1 MSLIS
6 IYQVLPRLFGN
17 KNTKPV
23 FNGSIEDNGAGK
35 MSDFTPHVL
44 AQIKE
49 MGFTHIWYTGLIEH
63 ARCTAN
69 SEFGIP
75 AGNPRIIKGKA
86 GSPYAITDYYDIDPD
101 LADSVPDRL
110 SEFESLVKRTHDA
123 GLKMVIDFVPNHVA
137 RQYHSDVRP
146 NADFG
151 RDDHSEW
158 NFSPLN
164 DFYYTGQ
171 PLHLPDGCGTDMG
184 TAPVAD
190 YLENPAK
197 VTGNDQFSA
206 YPSINDWYETVK
218 LNYGVD
224 YMDNRK
230 GQFSPHPV
238 LWRKMVD
245 ILCYWADKNVDAF
258 RCDMAEMVPVEF
270 WQYAIAEVKS
280 KYPEIQF
287 IAEVYNPQM
296 YNDYIFR
303 GGFDLLYDKV
313 GLYDTLRSITCNG
326 TPASQLTQCWQRLE
340 GINHKMLRFLENHDE
355 QRIASRFFAGD
366 PFKALPAMLVTATMN
381 QGGVMVYFG
390 QELGE
395 PANGASGYGG
405 DDGRTTIFDYYNVPQ
420 FQKWYN
426 GGKADNQLLDNDEI
440 ALRDCYVALLRM
452 VSTEPCFTN
461 GEFYDLMWTNNF
473 QGGPDASKVYAYLRY
488 TGDEAM
494 LVVVNFD
501 QNNNHQF
508 AFRIPEHAWNCI
520 GFGMEG
526 KATLTAMYGESP
538 SLEMDIR
545 QISESGIQMSLQKM
559 SGVVLK
565 VRKKQD

>member
-1 MSLIS
+1 MSFVS

-17 KNTKPV
+17 RNTAPV
-23 FNGSIEDNGAGK
+23 FNGSIDENGTGK

-44 AQIKE
+44 AQIKD

-69 SEFGIP
+69 PECGIQ
-75 AGNPRIIKGKA
+75 AGNPLIIKGKA

-110 SEFESLVKRTHDA
+110 CEFDSLVQRTHDA
-123 GLKMVIDFVPNHVA
+123 GLKFIIDFVPNHVA

-146 NADFG
+146 DADFG
-151 RDDHSEW
+151 RNDHPEW

-164 DFYYTGQ
+164 DFYYTGE
-171 PLHLPDGCGTDMG
+171 PLHLPSGCGTDMG
-184 TAPVAD
+184 TESVVG
-190 YLENPAK
+190 YFENPAK
-197 VTGNDQFSA
+197 VTGNDQFSS

-224 YMDNRK
+224 YQNNK
-230 GQFSPHPV
+230 NGHFSPHPV
-238 LWRKMVD
+238 LWQKMVD
-245 ILCYWADKNVDAF
+245 ILCYWAERKVDAF

-280 KYPEIQF
+280 KYSEIQF

-326 TPASQLTQCWQRLE
+326 TSASQLTQCWQRLE

-395 PANGASGYGG
+395 PADGASGYGG
-405 DDGRTTIFDYYNVPQ
+405 DDGRTTIFDYYSVPQ

-426 GGKADNQLLDNDEI
+426 GGVADCSQMNAAECK
-440 ALRDCYVALLRM
+440 LREYYRALLRM
-452 VSTEPCFTN
+452 VGNEPCFSR
-461 GEFYDLMWTNNF
+461 GEFYDLMWANSCY
-473 QGGPDASKVYAYLRY
+473 GGPDTSKIFAFLRY
-488 TGDEAM
+488 SDGEVA

-501 QNNNHQF
+501 PNNAHEF
-508 AFRIPEHAWNCI
+508 LLRIPEHAWNCMGI
-520 GFGMEG
+520 RIDGYVS
-526 KATLTAMYGESP
+526 LSQLLESELP
-538 SLEMDIR
+538 LMLDIR
-545 QISESGIQMSLQKM
+545 HIIDCGMRVQMQPQSG
-559 SGVVLK
+559 K
-565 VRKKQD
+565 VFLITKI

>member
-23 FNGSIEDNGAGK
+23 FNGSIEENGTGK

-44 AQIKE
+44 SKIKD
-49 MGFTHIWYTGLIEH
+49 MGFSHIWYTGLIEH
-63 ARCTAN
+63 ARCTGN
-69 SEFGIP
+69 PDFGIP
-75 AGNPRIIKGKA
+75 SGNPRIIKGKA

-110 SEFESLVKRTHDA
+110 CEFDSLVQRTHDA

-146 NADFG
+146 NSDFG

-190 YLENPAK
+190 YVESPAK

-224 YMDNRK
+224 YMNNRN
-230 GQFSPHPV
+230 GQFCPHPV
-238 LWRKMVD
+238 LWQKMVD
-245 ILCYWADKNVDAF
+245 ILCYWAGRKVDAF

-280 KYPEIQF
+280 KFPEIQF

-313 GLYDTLRSITCNG
+313 GLYDTLRSITCFG
-326 TPASQLTQCWQRLE
+326 TPASQLTHCWQQLE
-340 GINHKMLRFLENHDE
+340 GINERMLRFLENHDE

-366 PFKALPAMLVTATMN
+366 PRKALPAMLVTATMN

-390 QELGE
+390 QEVGE

-426 GGKADNQLLDNDEI
+426 GGKADNQLLDKNEI
-440 ALRDCYVALLRM
+440 ALRDYYVALLRM
-452 VSTEPCFTN
+452 VGNEPCFRQ
-461 GEFYDLMWTNNF
+461 GKFYDLMWANNF
-473 QGGPDASKVYAYLRY
+473 YGGPDTSKVYAYLRF
-488 TGDEAM
+488 TADEAL
-494 LVVVNFD
+494 LVVANFN
-501 QNNNHQF
+501 QENSQQF
-508 AFRIPEHAWNCI
+508 LFRIPEHAWNCI

-526 KATLTAMYGESP
+526 KVTLTTLFGES
-538 SLEMDIR
+538 SVQEMDIR
-545 QISESGIQMSLQKM
+545 QIADSGIQMNIQKM
-559 SGVVLK
+559 SGVVVKLE
-565 VRKKQD
+565 R